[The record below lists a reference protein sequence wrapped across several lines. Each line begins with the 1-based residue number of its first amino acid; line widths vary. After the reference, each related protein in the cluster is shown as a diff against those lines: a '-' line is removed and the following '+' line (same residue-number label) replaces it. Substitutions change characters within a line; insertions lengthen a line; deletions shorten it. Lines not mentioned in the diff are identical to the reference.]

1 MQTRHVC
8 LKRSSWSRRLCILD
22 VTVENDLD
30 HDLLL
35 FLPVYKLRNWIES
48 IQTRMALGICSA
60 NLSIGVFNFL
70 SEQVILI
77 ENNRVL
83 GIGGR
88 NANEKLKVSQTFIFS
103 QMRNFRKFPRNF
115 GFHKEF
121 ALPAGK
127 HFDEFLVHKGK
138 RRCTIKPINEFEQK
152 IYPNES
158 VEHLMD
164 QNVRWGLCEMQFKIF
179 YSFDFLPTSD

>member
-1 MQTRHVC
+1 
-8 LKRSSWSRRLCILD
+8 
-22 VTVENDLD
+22 
-30 HDLLL
+30 
-35 FLPVYKLRNWIES
+35 
-48 IQTRMALGICSA
+48 MALGICSA

-138 RRCTIKPINEFEQK
+138 RWVSETLCKMNSVV
-152 IYPNES
+152 IYRFRKQGMHHKADKR
-158 VEHLMD
+158 V
-164 QNVRWGLCEMQFKIF
+164 
-179 YSFDFLPTSD
+179 